1 MEYMKKINFEKLL
14 VATDIARKNCEN
26 KDCREDFA
34 NVLYRNGNGIA
45 AHALALKIYS
55 SHEDTEY
62 SDEEIQLM
70 RKYAN
75 GFCKPFFI
83 DALNRAIDNQEETTN
98 KQE

>member
-1 MEYMKKINFEKLL
+1 MKKINFESLL
-14 VATDIARKNCEN
+14 VATDIARKHCEN

-45 AHALALKIYS
+45 FHALALKIYNS
-55 SHEDTEY
+55 TESTEY
-62 SDEEIQLM
+62 TDEETSMI
-70 RKYAN
+70 KEYAN
-75 GFCKPFFI
+75 TFCKPFFI

>member
-1 MEYMKKINFEKLL
+1 MENMKKINFEKLL
-14 VATDIARKNCEN
+14 VATDIARKRCEN

-34 NVLYRNGNGIA
+34 NVLYRNGSGIA

-83 DALNRAIDNQEETTN
+83 DALEHTLAGNDDVSPA
-98 KQE
+98 